1 MRWSFGVLLLVL
13 LLTAC
18 STAPQETGT
27 LAGHVSM
34 TISPVLREGVPEP
47 TPAPEA
53 YAVRQVVIWRQD
65 GRKEVARAQI
75 GPQGDYEVQLP
86 AGTYQVDI
94 NHVGMDQGLDLP
106 QTVEIHSGQ
115 TTRLDIRIDT
125 GIR

>member
-1 MRWSFGVLLLVL
+1 MRWFLGVLLLVL

-34 TISPVLREGVPEP
+34 TMSPVLQEGVPEP

-65 GRKEVARAQI
+65 GRKEVARVQI
-75 GPQGDYEVQLP
+75 GPQGNYEVQLP

-94 NHVGMDQGLDLP
+94 NHVGMDQGIDLP
-106 QTVEIHSGQ
+106 QAVEIQGGQ
-115 TTRLDIRIDT
+115 TARLDIRIDT

>member
-1 MRWSFGVLLLVL
+1 MRWFLGVLLLVL

-34 TISPVLREGVPEP
+34 TMSPVLQEGVPEP

-65 GRKEVARAQI
+65 GRKEVARVQI
-75 GPQGDYEVQLP
+75 GPQGNYEVQLP

-94 NHVGMDQGLDLP
+94 NHVGMDQGIDLP
-106 QTVEIHSGQ
+106 QAVEIHGGQ

>member
-1 MRWSFGVLLLVL
+1 MRWWFGVLLLVL
-13 LLTAC
+13 LVPAC
-18 STAPQETGT
+18 SAVPQETGT
-27 LAGHVSM
+27 LAGHVSLTM
-34 TISPVLREGVPEP
+34 APVLREGVPEP

-53 YAVRQVVIWRQD
+53 FAVRQVVVWRQD

-75 GPQGDYEVQLP
+75 GPQGNYQVQLP
-86 AGTYQVDI
+86 VGTYRVDI

-106 QTVEIHSGQ
+106 QTVEIHPGH